1 MTGSVPGG
9 VTVEAVGL
17 HGGSRGRR
25 PQGHRV
31 GRPGD
36 QGQPELLAQGPLGH
50 PRTSP
55 TRTCCRSVVVCI
67 PGRGTFSRTSDSTV
81 ATSSTIS
88 TSSRWIHSIELQL
101 QQLRL
106 RRAGEA
112 VADAAKMSWENLAQQ
127 TLSGPLSM
135 TETSYRQ
142 SDYDRA
148 PRPTH
153 FHGLGWNLSYDDQGW
168 LQLGTPVLSISAPPL
183 PSWCFRRA
191 TGVL

>member
-1 MTGSVPGG
+1 M
-9 VTVEAVGL
+9 
-17 HGGSRGRR
+17 
-25 PQGHRV
+25 
-31 GRPGD
+31 
-36 QGQPELLAQGPLGH
+36 
-50 PRTSP
+50 
-55 TRTCCRSVVVCI
+55 
-67 PGRGTFSRTSDSTV
+67 

-148 PRPTH
+148 PRPHISTVSAGTCLMTTKGGSSWELRCFQSRRRH
-153 FHGLGWNLSYDDQGW
+153 FRLGASGE
-168 LQLGTPVLSISAPPL
+168 QLGCCDPDQWPPAGKSRNDRRRVLRRGPSRNRHELLVADLLARWCPVVRTAGVVGELDGPPPPTVVL
-183 PSWCFRRA
+183 
-191 TGVL
+191 GVMPFLE